1 MNSLYT
7 QPFHSG
13 SLQDKRFLVTGG
25 AGFIGSHLVEY
36 LCKHGAGLVRIV
48 DNLSTGKLENI
59 KPFLDLPGVEW
70 IEGDIRDLD
79 TCMQACEGVDFI
91 LHQAALGSVPRSIA
105 HPLQS
110 HATNVDGFLNILYAA
125 KEKAVQRVV
134 FASSS
139 SVYGDSPH
147 LPKQE
152 DIIGKPLSPYALT
165 KLINEQYA
173 EVFAR
178 TYGLQYIGLRY
189 FNVFGPRQNPDG
201 PYAAVIPLFMKA
213 ALLEEAPTIHGDG
226 QQSRDFTFVSNA
238 VKANILAAL
247 CENQA
252 AVNRVYNVAC
262 GKQYTV
268 LEIWQHIARLTGTTV
283 QATHTEPRPGDV
295 RHSLADIS
303 AARQLLGYEPEHYL
317 EAGLESSLSWYHT
330 LYSTKSK
337 A

>member
-1 MNSLYT
+1 MSNLYKK
-7 QPFHSG
+7 PFHPG
-13 SLQDKRFLVTGG
+13 SLHKLRFLVTGG

-36 LCKHGAGLVRIV
+36 LCEHKAALVRIM
-48 DNLSTGKLENI
+48 DNLSTGKIENI
-59 KPFLDLPGVEW
+59 APFLALPNVEW
-70 IEGDIRDLD
+70 VEGDIRDLD
-79 TCMQACEGVDFI
+79 TCMQACKGIDIV

-105 HPLQS
+105 QPLQS

-125 KEKAVQRVV
+125 KEKGIRRVV

-152 DIIGKPLSPYALT
+152 EIIGKPLSPYALT

-178 TYGLQYIGLRY
+178 TYGIEYVGLRY
-189 FNVFGPRQNPDG
+189 FNVFGPRQNPEG

-213 ALLEEAPTIHGDG
+213 ALTDSAPTIHGDG

-238 VKANILAAL
+238 VKANLLAAL
-247 CENQA
+247 TRKAEA
-252 AVNRVYNVAC
+252 INRVYNVAC

-268 LEIWQHIARLTGTTV
+268 LDIWQHIARLTGTAV
-283 QATHTEPRPGDV
+283 QPVHTAPRPGDV
-295 RHSLADIS
+295 RHSLADIG
-303 AARQLLGYEPEHYL
+303 AAQQLLGYEPEHYL
-317 EAGLESSLSWYHT
+317 EEGLAHSLAWYRA

>member
-1 MNSLYT
+1 MSHSLYT
-7 QPFHSG
+7 KAFHSG
-13 SLQDKRFLVTGG
+13 TLKNKRFLITGG

-36 LCKHGAGLVRIV
+36 LCVHGAGLVRII
-48 DNLSTGKLENI
+48 DNLCTGKLDNI
-59 KPFLDLPGVEW
+59 EPFLRMPGVEW
-70 IEGDIRDLD
+70 IEGDICDLN
-79 TCMQACEGVDFI
+79 TCMQACEGVDFV
-91 LHQAALGSVPRSIA
+91 LHQAALGSVPRSIT

-110 HATNVDGFLNILYAA
+110 HATNVDGFLNMLYAA
-125 KEKAVQRVV
+125 KEKGVRRFV

-152 DIIGKPLSPYALT
+152 EVIGKPLSPYALT

-173 EVFAR
+173 EVFAK
-178 TYGLQYIGLRY
+178 TYGLEYIGLRY
-189 FNVFGPRQNPDG
+189 FNVFGPRQNPEG

-213 ALLEEAPTIHGDG
+213 ALLEEMPTIHGDG

-238 VKANILAAL
+238 VKANLLAAL
-247 CENQA
+247 CEDKA

-262 GKQYTV
+262 GRQYTV
-268 LEIWQHIARLTGTTV
+268 QEIWQHIARLTGTSA
-283 QATHTEPRPGDV
+283 QARHTAPRPGDV

-317 EAGLESSLSWYHT
+317 EEGLALSLAWYRS
-330 LYSTKSK
+330 LYVPNQ
-337 A
+337 